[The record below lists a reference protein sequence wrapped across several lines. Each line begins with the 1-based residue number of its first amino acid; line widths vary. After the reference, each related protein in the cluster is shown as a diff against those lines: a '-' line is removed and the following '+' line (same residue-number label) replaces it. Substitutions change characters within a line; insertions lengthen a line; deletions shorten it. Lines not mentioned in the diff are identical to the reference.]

1 MVMDLTKMYLV
12 GYSCR
17 NCGYAMSVYVLKGTE
32 APSFCR
38 CPNCEAGNAPR
49 VASPSLGAVVYVLV
63 RVCLGGGKLERYVP
77 NRYTSP
83 PVMSL
88 PVPAHRRRH

>member
-1 MVMDLTKMYLV
+1 MMVMDLTKMYLV

-38 CPNCEAGNAPR
+38 CPNCEASNAPR

-63 RVCLGGGKLERYVP
+63 GGVDGTLERYVP
-77 NRYTSP
+77 NRYVEDDIDIGKGKGYNS
-83 PVMSL
+83 
-88 PVPAHRRRH
+88 

>member
-17 NCGYAMSVYVLKGTE
+17 KCGFDMSVYVLKGTE

-38 CPNCEAGNAPR
+38 CPNCEASNAPR
-49 VASPSLGAVVYVLV
+49 VARPSFGSVLYVLV
-63 RVCLGGGKLERYVP
+63 GGVDGKLERYVP

>member
-17 NCGYAMSVYVLKGTE
+17 NCGFDMSVYVLKGTE

-38 CPNCEAGNAPR
+38 CPNCEASNAPR
-49 VASPSLGAVVYVLV
+49 ISSPFASGAVVYVLV
-63 RVCLGGGKLERYVP
+63 GGVDGRLERMASWRDMFP
-77 NRYTSP
+77 
-83 PVMSL
+83 
-88 PVPAHRRRH
+88 RRRD

>member
-1 MVMDLTKMYLV
+1 MMVMDLTKMYLV

-38 CPNCEAGNAPR
+38 CPNCEASNAPR
-49 VASPSLGAVVYVLV
+49 VASPSFGGEVYVLV

-77 NRYTSP
+77 NRYAEDDIDIGKGKGYNS
-83 PVMSL
+83 
-88 PVPAHRRRH
+88 